1 MFFPAVIY
9 RGLKLPSL
17 LVGKKL
23 TNCRFDNFIFSH
35 RTDTFIGQYVC
46 KFSSTFG
53 IIVKKNRLW
62 GDQKAEYH
70 DHQDLAI
77 NFILRYV
84 IEPSIVPDLWRF
96 HLIWTLLDWIRGLKG
111 LKKYITMEIFGST
124 DIRLHSGNPVILY

>member
-9 RGLKLPSL
+9 RGLKLPPL

-23 TNCRFDNFIFSH
+23 TNCGFDNFIFLTGLTYLLGNMYVKFH
-35 RTDTFIGQYVC
+35 RLLVLL
-46 KFSSTFG
+46 S
-53 IIVKKNRLW
+53 KKTRLW
-62 GDQKAEYH
+62 GGQKAEYH
-70 DHQDLAI
+70 DPQNLAI

-111 LKKYITMEIFGST
+111 LKKYITMEIFGPT